1 MKKNRKQDKNKVLVD
16 VGSTLIKYFRLDSQG
31 SISDA
36 GYFARDY
43 DQLVGNQTIAIL
55 QNEIGYDDSCDLV
68 RICSSANGGLKVGIL
83 GYTVQFS
90 ARWAARAAANSGAN
104 IAFVADVENFSRS
117 LLVPVDILVIVGGIE
132 QSPISRQLD
141 WLQIV
146 KSLSIECDAF
156 IFAGYGRL
164 AEPVK
169 KNWPKAL
176 IIDNVLGEDMRWQ
189 GQPLVNILRQ
199 AYLKDLVH
207 NKGISGLQEFSE
219 VPILPTPAIVQESYN
234 AILSG
239 ISHMSLLS
247 PLILLDVGGATTD
260 VFYGSELINDN
271 EGHHSYLS
279 INRHV
284 FTHLGVSVSRESLLE
299 ELSLHERLGE
309 FLRALDFKESER
321 QFLALKEGVTD
332 WVTPRFLAEAC
343 FFLALDRCFAGLPD
357 GHKLALDRVESILIT
372 GGASQLCDS
381 ERLCR
386 IFRLCGADHAVCIL
400 DYDYS
405 TWIEG
410 MMRVTP

>member
-1 MKKNRKQDKNKVLVD
+1 MTKNKKQNKNQVLID
-16 VGSTLIKYFRLDSQG
+16 VGSTLIKYFRLDSRG
-31 SISDA
+31 NISDA

-43 DQLVGNQTIAIL
+43 DRLVGNQTIAIL
-55 QNEIGYDDSCDLV
+55 QNEIGYNDSCDLV

-104 IAFVADVENFSRS
+104 IAFVADGENFTRS
-117 LLVPVDILVIVGGIE
+117 LLVPVDILVIVGGVE
-132 QSPISRQLD
+132 HSPVSRQLD
-141 WLQIV
+141 WLQAI
-146 KSLSIECDAF
+146 KSLSIECDAI
-156 IFAGYGRL
+156 IFAGNELL

-169 KNWPKAL
+169 RYWPEAL

-207 NKGISGLQEFSE
+207 SKGIAGLQGFSE
-219 VPILPTPAIVQESYN
+219 VPILPTPAIVQESYG

-239 ISHMSLLS
+239 ISHISVLS

-260 VFYGSELINDN
+260 VFYGSELIIDS
-271 EGHHSYLS
+271 EGCHSYLS

-299 ELSLHERLGE
+299 ELSLHERLGD

-321 QFLALKEGVTD
+321 QYLALKEGVTD

-343 FFLALDRCFAGLPD
+343 CFLALDRCLTGLPD
-357 GHKLALDRVESILIT
+357 GHKLALDRVASILVT

-381 ERLCR
+381 ESLGR
-386 IFRLCGADHAVCIL
+386 IFRLCGADHAACRL
-400 DYDYS
+400 DHDYR

-410 MMRVTP
+410 MIRLTP